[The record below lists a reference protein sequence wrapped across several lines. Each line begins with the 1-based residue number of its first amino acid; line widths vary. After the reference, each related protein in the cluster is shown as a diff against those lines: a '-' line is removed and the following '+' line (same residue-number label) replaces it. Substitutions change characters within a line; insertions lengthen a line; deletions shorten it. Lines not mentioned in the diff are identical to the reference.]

1 MLSRLAFFQV
11 GMNLQENNQ
20 YLLFCNFLFIH
31 LFMFK
36 KLHEPSHCLPFR
48 LHLDHIFLIL
58 DEHPFGVLVN
68 PLSEDCK
75 QVTALSGI
83 RIEIQQVLGEQQR
96 ATGCSLNIV
105 FFSEILRYFELWPF
119 SVFPRCQCVYTHQAG

>member
-11 GMNLQENNQ
+11 GMNLQESNQ

-48 LHLDHIFLIL
+48 LHLDHFFLIL
-58 DEHPFGVLVN
+58 DEHPLGVLVN

-105 FFSEILRYFELWPF
+105 FFSEDFKIFRTLAFLCFP
-119 SVFPRCQCVYTHQAG
+119 SVSVYVHTPGR

>member
-11 GMNLQENNQ
+11 GMNLQESNQ

-58 DEHPFGVLVN
+58 DEYPLGVLVN
-68 PLSEDCK
+68 PLAEDCK
-75 QVTALSGI
+75 QITALSGLI
-83 RIEIQQVLGEQQR
+83 
-96 ATGCSLNIV
+96 NKN
-105 FFSEILRYFELWPF
+105 
-119 SVFPRCQCVYTHQAG
+119 